1 MLDPA
6 KCDPALLLLP
16 DAVVTG
22 LLRQT
27 SSLRA
32 QDIMIVGAHC
42 RDILRSASGQDS
54 GLRTTEDVDF
64 GLALADWA
72 AYDALTKELEPAG
85 NTGIRYQ
92 VADMPT
98 DLIPFGDL
106 ENPSGT
112 VTPARREP
120 ISVWGFSEIF
130 HASCSLPLPNAGTIR
145 IPTIAGYAALKLVAW
160 LDRSAWGT
168 YKDASD
174 IAAVLHWYSELP
186 EVATRLWDTD
196 HGVDILVEEES
207 VYPVAA
213 ARILGQDIADVIG
226 STRLSELAARWPG
239 PRADSLYAEMNVTN
253 TLLWPRSPE
262 DRQRRVQAMERG
274 LGIDSAT

>member
-72 AYDALTKELEPAG
+72 AYDELTRGLEPAG

-92 VADMPT
+92 IADVPT
-98 DLIPFGDL
+98 DLMPFGDL

-130 HASCSLPLPNAGTIR
+130 HASRPLPLPNAGTIR

-174 IAAVLHWYSELP
+174 IAA
-186 EVATRLWDTD
+186 
-196 HGVDILVEEES
+196 
-207 VYPVAA
+207 
-213 ARILGQDIADVIG
+213 

-253 TLLWPRSPE
+253 TFLWPRAPE

-274 LGIDSAT
+274 LGINSAT